1 MAQTESARLLTPL
14 GLLGALGVA
23 AAVWFVPL
31 PGTGGPAKII
41 SVGFGDS
48 GSDEKATVQA
58 VGSTPDHN
66 WLELEAP
73 LSELREPVIKP
84 EDDDPGPI
92 PLPPPVRVR
101 YLGFV
106 SAGEDRSAALL
117 DINGTQ
123 RFVSV
128 GDTVSLDNRDDL
140 VIDEITAEKVVYS
153 IGVASFTET
162 RSTGNGS
169 LTPNAPAEPAT
180 PPNEDR
186 LSGRVSLR

>member
-1 MAQTESARLLTPL
+1 MARTDSARLLTPL

-31 PGTGGPAKII
+31 PGTGGPAEII
-41 SVGFGDS
+41 SVGFGAT
-48 GSDEKATVQA
+48 GSDEQATVQA
-58 VGSTPDHN
+58 VGSTPDHDR
-66 WLELEAP
+66 LALAAP
-73 LSELREPVIKP
+73 LGDLRDELVEEMITRTPP
-84 EDDDPGPI
+84 D
-92 PLPPPVRVR
+92 PPPLVSVR

-169 LTPNAPAEPAT
+169 LTPSAPAEPAT